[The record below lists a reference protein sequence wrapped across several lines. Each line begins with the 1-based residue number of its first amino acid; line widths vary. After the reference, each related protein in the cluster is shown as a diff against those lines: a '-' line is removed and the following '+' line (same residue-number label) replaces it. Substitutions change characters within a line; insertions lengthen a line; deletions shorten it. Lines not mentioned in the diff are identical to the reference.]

1 MREGEIDHIRR
12 CYENS
17 RGELFAYALS
27 LTRDRHLAEEA
38 VHGAFAGLLK
48 RRRLPE
54 ELRPYIF
61 RCVRN
66 AALDLAAAR
75 QRNSGNGLL
84 QARAGVDP
92 ALPALMHDLLE
103 QLGAD
108 QREAVVLKIYGR
120 LTLREIA
127 EMRAVS
133 INTAASWYRRGLE
146 RLRTLME
153 EVPNGPD

>member
-1 MREGEIDHIRR
+1 MREADIDQVRST
-12 CYENS
+12 YENS

-38 VHGAFAGLLK
+38 VHSAFAGVLN
-48 RRRLPE
+48 RRRLPKH
-54 ELRPYIF
+54 LRPYIF

-66 AALDLAAAR
+66 AALDLAAVR
-75 QRNSGNGLL
+75 QRHSGNGLL
-84 QARAGVDP
+84 QARPGVDP

-103 QLGAD
+103 QLSDD
-108 QREAVVLKIYGR
+108 QRETVVLKIYGR

-127 EMRAVS
+127 ETRDVS

>member
-1 MREGEIDHIRR
+1 
-12 CYENS
+12 
-17 RGELFAYALS
+17 
-27 LTRDRHLAEEA
+27 
-38 VHGAFAGLLK
+38 
-48 RRRLPE
+48 
-54 ELRPYIF
+54 
-61 RCVRN
+61 
-66 AALDLAAAR
+66 
-75 QRNSGNGLL
+75 
-84 QARAGVDP
+84 
-92 ALPALMHDLLE
+92 MHDLLE